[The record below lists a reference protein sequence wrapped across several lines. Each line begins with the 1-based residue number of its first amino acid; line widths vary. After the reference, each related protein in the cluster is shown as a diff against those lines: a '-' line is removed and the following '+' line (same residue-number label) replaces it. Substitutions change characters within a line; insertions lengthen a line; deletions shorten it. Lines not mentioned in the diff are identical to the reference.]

1 MDQDRFDAALK
12 VFVEG
17 CQNIHTDHMARHFSR
32 LAPDQI
38 TARVGKKYVKII
50 RSRVGGPDGSVHCFV
65 DMTNGDVLK
74 AASWKAPAKHA
85 RGNIF
90 DDKHGLGRMC
100 EYGPAYLR

>member
-1 MDQDRFDAALK
+1 MNSEKFNDALR

-17 CQNIHTDHMARHFSR
+17 CQNIHTDYMARQFPNQT
-32 LAPDQI
+32 PDEI
-38 TARVGKKYVKII
+38 SLRPGKRYVKVV
-50 RSRVGGPDGSVHCFV
+50 RADVRNESRSVHCFV

-74 AASWKAPAKHA
+74 AAGWKAPAKHA

-90 DDKHGLGRMC
+90 DEHHGLGSMN

>member
-1 MDQDRFDAALK
+1 MDNVELGIALR

-17 CQNIHTDHMARHFSR
+17 CQNIHTDYMAREFPNA
-32 LAPDQI
+32 APDEI
-38 TARVGKKYVKII
+38 SYTVGKRYI
-50 RSRVGGPDGSVHCFV
+50 RIVRKRVDGTQGSVHCFV

-74 AASWKAPAKHA
+74 AMGWLAPAKHV

-90 DDKHGLGRMC
+90 DEWDGLKNMN